1 VADRRRDTILFSASE
16 PYLET
21 AAAELRGSVPR
32 ARIDRVG
39 PDAGSLS
46 APDVGIADVAELC
59 RAGRVAFVRHLMDE
73 RASVPSSEASGN
85 PGMLGDVAVSLVKER
100 GLRRVAV
107 QAWGSGVPV
116 GASRQVVVDALGHAG
131 TTAVRGAEEHVLGVC
146 VTAPATL
153 VGLTRRDDAL
163 CDWPGGR
170 LSLASSATQVSRAE
184 FKLEELHKLYP
195 LPPGRGRRALD
206 LGASPGGWTRVLL
219 DHGFNVWAVDPA
231 PLDRWLMADD
241 RVVFRQ
247 TTAGRFL
254 EGPAPSFDLVVND
267 MRMPPEL
274 SCRLMTDAAKHL
286 RPGGHGVV
294 TLKISPRDALRSV
307 RRATGI
313 FARAYEIVFLRQLF
327 HNRHELTLVGRRPR

>member
-1 VADRRRDTILFSASE
+1 MADRRRDPILFSASE

-21 AAAELRGSVPR
+21 AAAELRGSVPG
-32 ARIDRVG
+32 ARVDRLG

-46 APDVGIADVAELC
+46 APGVGIADVAELC

-73 RASVPSSEASGN
+73 RASISSSEVRED
-85 PGMLGDVAVSLVKER
+85 PGLLADAAVSLVKET
-100 GLRRVAV
+100 GLTRVAV
-107 QAWGSGVPV
+107 QAWGSGVTV
-116 GASRQVVVDALGHAG
+116 GASRDLVADALGRAG
-131 TTAVRGAEEHVLGVC
+131 TTTARGAEEHVLGVC
-146 VTAPATL
+146 VAARATV
-153 VGLTRRDDAL
+153 VGLTRREDAL

-170 LSLASSATQVSRAE
+170 LSLASGAHQVSRAE
-184 FKLEELHKLYP
+184 LKLEELHKLFP

-219 DHGFNVWAVDPA
+219 DRGFEVSAVDPA
-231 PLDRWLMADD
+231 PLDRRVMADD
-241 RVVFRQ
+241 RVVFHQ

-254 EGPAPSFDLVVND
+254 EGPVPGVDLVVND

-286 RPGGHGVV
+286 TPGGYGVV

-313 FARAYEIVFLRQLF
+313 FATAYEIVFLRQLF
-327 HNRHELTLVGRRPR
+327 HNRHEVTLVGRRPR